1 MPNIRLALR
10 TLFKSPFITLVAIL
24 SLALGIGANSAIF
37 SLFDQMILRPLP
49 VPQPQ
54 ALVNLKTP
62 GPKPGSNS
70 CSQAGGCD
78 EVFSYP
84 MFRDLE
90 RVQDSFTG
98 LAAHRN
104 FGGSV
109 GYQGTSL
116 AADGLLVSGSYFP
129 TLGVTPAIGR
139 LLTPED
145 DKTVGGHFV
154 VVISHDYWRTR
165 FALNPAILN
174 EAVIVNGQAMT
185 VVGVAPR
192 GFNGTTLGN
201 VPDLYV
207 PLTMRG
213 LMSPGFNG
221 FENRRNYWAYV
232 FGRLKS
238 GVSIDQAT
246 VAINGPYRSI
256 LNDVEAPLQKGMSDE
271 TMARFRAKQ
280 ITTEPGHRGQSSMDN
295 EARTPLMILL
305 AVTGTVLL
313 IACANIANL
322 LLVRGAG
329 RAAEM
334 AVRLSIGA
342 NRRQLITQ
350 LLTESIL
357 LAVFG
362 AAAGLFVARWTLD
375 VIQSIMP
382 PGDSG
387 LIAFSLSP
395 TMITF
400 AGAAALITG
409 IAFGVF
415 PALHSTRPD
424 LAATLKNQA
433 GQPGGAKAA
442 RRFRT
447 TLATVQIAMSMA
459 LLVPAGLFAKSLFN
473 VSRVDLGLKTDHM
486 VLFSLAPE
494 LNRYTTERTRQL
506 FERIEDEMGA
516 VPGVTSLSAALVP
529 VLAGD
534 NWGNSLVVEGFE
546 AGPDTNTNASFNG
559 VGPGYFKTMGIALM
573 AGREF
578 TRADVFGAP
587 KVAIVNQAF
596 AKKFNLGDNP
606 IGKRIGQSGNNAKPD
621 IEIVGFVQDAKY
633 SDVKR
638 EVPPQYYLPYR
649 QEERLGYGYFYIRT
663 STPPEQMLLTIP
675 ALMRKIDGSLPVGDV
690 KTMDQQIR
698 ESVAQDRIISTLS
711 LAFAVLATILA
722 AIGLYGVLAYTVAQ
736 RTREF
741 GLRMALGADGGDVRG
756 MVMKQVGKMALIGGI
771 IGLIAAVGIG
781 RLAQSL
787 LFQMEGNDPL
797 VLTVSAAA
805 LGLVAFGAGFLP
817 AMRASK
823 IDPMHALRY
832 E

>member
-1 MPNIRLALR
+1 MPNLRLALR

-49 VPQPQ
+49 VPHPEE
-54 ALVNLKTP
+54 LVNLKTP

-78 EVFSYP
+78 EIFSYP

-116 AADGLLVSGSYFP
+116 SADGLLVSGSYFP
-129 TLGVTPAIGR
+129 VLGITPALGR
-139 LLTPED
+139 LFTPDD
-145 DKTVGGHFV
+145 DKTVGSHFV
-154 VVISHDYWRTR
+154 TVLSYDYWRTR
-165 FALNPAILN
+165 FALSPSILN
-174 EAVIVNGQAMT
+174 ETVIVNGQAMT

-192 GFNGTTLGN
+192 GFNGTTLGF

-207 PLTMRG
+207 PITMRAQ
-213 LMSPGFNG
+213 MSPGFNG
-221 FENRRNYWAYV
+221 FENRRSYWAYV
-232 FGRLKS
+232 FGRLKP
-238 GVSIDQAT
+238 GVSIEQAAT
-246 VAINGPYRSI
+246 AINGPYRAI
-256 LNDVEAPLQKGMSDE
+256 LNDVEAPLQKGMSNE

-280 ITTEPGHRGQSSMDN
+280 ITTEAGHRGQSSMDN
-295 EARTPLMILL
+295 EARTPLLILL

-357 LAVFG
+357 LATFG
-362 AAAGLFVARWTLD
+362 AVAGLFVARWTLD
-375 VIQSIMP
+375 IIQSIMP
-382 PGDSG
+382 PDQSG
-387 LIAFSLSP
+387 FMAFTLSP
-395 TMITF
+395 TMILF
-400 AGAAALITG
+400 AGGAALLTG
-409 IAFGVF
+409 IAFGLF

-433 GQPGGAKAA
+433 GQPGGARAA

-473 VSRVDLGLKTDHM
+473 VSRVDLGLRTDHM

-494 LNRYTTERTRQL
+494 LNSYTTERTRQL
-506 FERIEDEMGA
+506 FERIEDEIGA
-516 VPGVTSLSAALVP
+516 TPGVTSMTAAIVP

-534 NWGNSLVVEGFE
+534 NWGNSMIVEGFA
-546 AGPDTNTNASFNG
+546 AGPDTDTNASFNA
-559 VGPGYFKTMGIALM
+559 VGPGYFKTMGIPLM
-573 AGREF
+573 SGREF
-578 TRADVFGAP
+578 TRADAAEAP
-587 KVAIVNQAF
+587 KVAIINQAF

-606 IGKRIGQSGNNAKPD
+606 LGKRIAPGGPNNQPD
-621 IEIVGFVQDAKY
+621 IEIIGVVQDAKY

-638 EVPPQYYLPYR
+638 DVPPQYFRPYR
-649 QEERLGYGYFYIRT
+649 QEERLGYGYFYVRT
-663 STPPEQMLLTIP
+663 STPPEQMLQTIP
-675 ALMRKIDGSLPVGDV
+675 TLMRKIDASLPLGDL

-698 ESVAQDRIISTLS
+698 ENVSEDRIISTLS
-711 LAFAVLATILA
+711 LAFAVLATVLA

-741 GLRMALGADGGDVRG
+741 GLRMALGADGGAVRG
-756 MVMKQVGKMALIGGI
+756 MVMKQVGKMALVGGVIGMI
-771 IGLIAAVGIG
+771 VAVGVG

-787 LFQMEGNDPL
+787 LFKMEGNDPM
-797 VLTVSAAA
+797 VLAGSAFA
-805 LGLVAFGAGFLP
+805 LALVAIGAGFLP
-817 AMRASK
+817 ALRASK